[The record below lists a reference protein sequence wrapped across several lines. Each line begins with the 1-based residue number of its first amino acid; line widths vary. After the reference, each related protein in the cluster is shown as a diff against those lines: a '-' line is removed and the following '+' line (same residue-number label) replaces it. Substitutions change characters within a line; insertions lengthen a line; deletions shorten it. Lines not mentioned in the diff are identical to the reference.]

1 MNFLDQLRTLGH
13 RLADANGALLVW
25 DQIDARQHLPGQ
37 QQGEPIKPPRL
48 SRQALKLQ
56 LIFLMA
62 DMSRLEQEICAA
74 PLLSAN

>member
-1 MNFLDQLRTLGH
+1 MEYLDQLRNMGR

-25 DQIDARQHLPGQ
+25 DQINAEKRKPVAQRQHI
-37 QQGEPIKPPRL
+37 EPPRL

-56 LIFLMA
+56 LVLLMA

-74 PLLSAN
+74 PHASVN